1 MKGKGGSVNAFK
13 AKKIVHDQVKQ
24 KFIQDIRG
32 VRQQIIADHTASD
45 NAGDKEPQ
53 LRTPLDRFKTKKKT
67 KS

>member
-13 AKKIVHDQVKQ
+13 AKKIVRDQVKQ

-32 VRQQIIADHTASD
+32 VKQQIIADHAAAD
-45 NAGDKEPQ
+45 NTSDKEPQ
-53 LRTPLDRFKTKKKT
+53 IRTPLDRFKSKKKT